1 MSGKD
6 PFTHSG
12 QKELTEALRSSDDET
27 RVRAACAVGDQLR
40 FKEIPGL
47 DPALRDELVKA
58 ARDASHGFSD
68 LRFEAAIALCEAH
81 DPEGAALLDALDI
94 KERRFDAVK
103 ALSRLKTEPVR
114 KALAAMAERRLIPW
128 VDRLVASA
136 ACAVLGDKHGAR
148 YFEKTLVSRWFPS
161 RRAMALH
168 LLGELRHP
176 EAFAILMG
184 LADSDQPARAV
195 AIRALGHLGDKR
207 AIRKLRAISARHP
220 NDKDLHEDLRYA
232 LDLLSS

>member
-1 MSGKD
+1 MNVD

-12 QKELTEALRSSDDET
+12 PKELTEALRSSDEET

-40 FKEIPGL
+40 FGEIVAL
-47 DPALRDELVKA
+47 EAMLRDELVKA
-58 ARDASHGFSD
+58 AKDGGNGFTD
-68 LRFEAAIALCEAH
+68 LRFEAAIALCEAR
-81 DPEGAALLDALDI
+81 DAEGEALLGALDI

-103 ALSRLKTEPVR
+103 ALSRLRTEPVK
-114 KALAAMAERRLIPW
+114 KALAFMAERRLIPW

-136 ACAVLGDKHGAR
+136 ACAVLGDKQGAR
-148 YFEKTLVSRWFPS
+148 YFEKTLVSRWFQS

-184 LADSDQPARAV
+184 LADSHEPARAV

-207 AIRKLRAISARHP
+207 AIGPLEAISEKNPH
-220 NDKDLHEDLRYA
+220 DKDLHEDLRYA
-232 LDLLSS
+232 LDLLTG